1 MGLKGNSM
9 AMEKLAAEIRTVY
22 ESDPKQSEFMI
33 ETFLQKKWKE
43 YSPLERLNLLEKLN
57 KQFEDST
64 PIQVQQGTGAGDP
77 SRLLSLLLGKR
88 VSVLDLSS
96 EEFLEK
102 LARSLNTV
110 FDTLNQIIGV
120 IHSTLWG
127 KQAEME
133 TIRLILGSNLEGK
146 GQPDS
151 LQNYLDQIKDAF
163 LVSHRAFRLA
173 AHTKV
178 GEVLK
183 EMDPDRIAAE
193 AEGGLEFGPLR
204 KAKLFEIYKEKFL
217 KCKNWHESGRFLED
231 LLREFEKDCQK
242 LYVVVQRGEHEKIS

>member
-1 MGLKGNSM
+1 M

-22 ESDPKQSEFMI
+22 RSAPQQAEVLI
-33 ETFLQKKWKE
+33 EDFLEKKWKAIPP
-43 YSPLERLNLLEKLN
+43 SERLDLLKKLG
-57 KQFEDST
+57 KQFEVSA
-64 PIQVQQGTGAGDP
+64 PRQVQPETGAGELP
-77 SRLLSLLLGKR
+77 RLLSMLLGKR
-88 VSVLDLSS
+88 VSMLDLSS
-96 EEFLEK
+96 EENLEK

-133 TIRLILGSNLEGK
+133 TIRLILGSNLEGR

-151 LQNYLDQIKDAF
+151 LQNYLGQIKDAF
-163 LVSHRAFRLA
+163 LVSHQAFRLA

-183 EMDPDRIAAE
+183 ELDPERIAAE

-204 KAKLFEIYKEKFL
+204 KAKLFEIYKGKFS
-217 KCKNWHESGRFLED
+217 KCKSWHGSDRFLED

-242 LYVVVQRGEHEKIS
+242 LYVAVQRGEHEKII

>member
-1 MGLKGNSM
+1 MGPEGNSL
-9 AMEKLAAEIRTVY
+9 AVEKLAAEIRTVY
-22 ESDPKQSEFMI
+22 ESDPQQAEFKI
-33 ETFLQKKWKE
+33 ETLLQKKWKDF
-43 YSPLERLNLLEKLN
+43 SPIERLDLLKKLG
-57 KQFEDST
+57 KQFEVSA
-64 PIQVQQGTGAGDP
+64 PSQVQQGSGAGELP
-77 SRLLSLLLGKR
+77 RLLSMLLGKR
-88 VSVLDLSS
+88 VSMLDLSS
-96 EEFLEK
+96 VENLEN

-120 IHSTLWG
+120 IHATLWG

-133 TIRLILGSNLEGK
+133 TIRLILGSNLEGR

-183 EMDPDRIAAE
+183 ELDPDRIAAG
-193 AEGGLEFGPLR
+193 AEGGLDFGPLR
-204 KAKLFEIYKEKFL
+204 KAKLFEIYKEKFS
-217 KCKNWHESGRFLED
+217 KCKSWHESDRFLED

-242 LYVVVQRGEHEKIS
+242 LYVGVQRGKHEKIA

>member
-1 MGLKGNSM
+1 
-9 AMEKLAAEIRTVY
+9 MEKLAAEIRTAY
-22 ESDPKQSEFMI
+22 QSNPQQSEMMI
-33 ETFLQKKWKE
+33 ETFLKKKWQDCP
-43 YSPLERLNLLEKLN
+43 SLERLNLLEKLS
-57 KQFEDST
+57 KQFEVSA
-64 PIQVQQGTGAGDP
+64 PSRVQQESGAGELT
-77 SRLLSLLLGKR
+77 RLLSLLLGKR
-88 VSVLDLSS
+88 VSMLDLSS
-96 EEFLEK
+96 EENLEK

-146 GQPDS
+146 GQADS

-183 EMDPDRIAAE
+183 ELDPDRMAAE
-193 AEGGLEFGPLR
+193 GEGGLEFGPLR

-217 KCKNWHESGRFLED
+217 KCKSWYESGRFLED

-242 LYVVVQRGEHEKIS
+242 LFIVVQRGGHEKIP

>member
-1 MGLKGNSM
+1 ME
-9 AMEKLAAEIRTVY
+9 MEKLAAEIRTVY
-22 ESDPKQSEFMI
+22 ESNPQQSEIMI
-33 ETFLQKKWKE
+33 ETFLKKKWQDCP
-43 YSPLERLNLLEKLN
+43 PLERLTLLEKLSN
-57 KQFEDST
+57 QFEDSA
-64 PIQVQQGTGAGDP
+64 PSHVQQGTGVGEL
-77 SRLLSLLLGKR
+77 SRLLSMLLGKK
-88 VSVLDLSS
+88 VSMLDLSS
-96 EEFLEK
+96 AENLEK

-183 EMDPDRIAAE
+183 EIDPDRIAAE

-204 KAKLFEIYKEKFL
+204 KAKLFEIYKGKFL

-242 LYVVVQRGEHEKIS
+242 LYVAVQRGEHEKIF

>member
-1 MGLKGNSM
+1 MGAKDNS
-9 AMEKLAAEIRTVY
+9 MEKLAAEIRTVY
-22 ESDPKQSEFMI
+22 EADSEQSEVII
-33 ETFLQKKWKE
+33 ETFLKKKWKD
-43 YSPLERLNLLEKLN
+43 YPHLERLNLLQKLS
-57 KQFEDST
+57 KQFEVSASGHA
-64 PIQVQQGTGAGDP
+64 PQGTGAGETA
-77 SRLLSLLLGKR
+77 RLLSLLLGKR
-88 VSVLDLSS
+88 VSMLDLSS

-127 KQAEME
+127 KQAQME

-146 GQPDS
+146 GQADS

-183 EMDPDRIAAE
+183 EIDPKRIAAE

-204 KAKLFEIYKEKFL
+204 KAKLFDIYKEKFL
-217 KCKNWHESGRFLED
+217 KCKSWHESGRFLED

-242 LYVVVQRGEHEKIS
+242 LYMAVQRGEHEKIS

>member
-1 MGLKGNSM
+1 MALEGNSQ
-9 AMEKLAAEIRTVY
+9 AMEKLASEIRTVY
-22 ESDPKQSEFMI
+22 ESDPKQAEGRI
-33 ETFLQKKWKE
+33 EALLQKKWKDF
-43 YSPLERLNLLEKLN
+43 PPVERLDLLKKL
-57 KQFEDST
+57 KKEFEAAVPS
-64 PIQVQQGTGAGDP
+64 PIQQKAGAGELP
-77 SRLLSLLLGKR
+77 RLLSMLLGKR
-88 VSVLDLSS
+88 VSMLDLSS
-96 EEFLEK
+96 EENLEK

-133 TIRLILGSNLEGK
+133 TIRLILGSNLEGR
-146 GQPDS
+146 GEPDS

-183 EMDPDRIAAE
+183 ELDPDRIASE

-204 KAKLFEIYKEKFL
+204 KAKLFEIYKEKFS
-217 KCKNWHESGRFLED
+217 KCKTWHQSDRFLED

-242 LYVVVQRGEHEKIS
+242 LYVGVQRGEHEKIA